1 MNSRNLLII
10 FTRNPE
16 LGKVK
21 TRLSKSTGDH
31 VALEIYK
38 FLLNKTNQVTKQV
51 SADKI
56 VYYSEKITKYDIWS
70 SNLYKKEVQH
80 GSDLGAKMKNSFQ
93 AAFENKY
100 DKVLLIGSDL
110 YDLEPCHIYE
120 AFKKLD
126 TNDVIIGPA
135 SDGGYY
141 LIGLKKLHPKI
152 FKNKNWGTST
162 VREDTLKDLEK
173 VDVHLLPILNDV
185 DVIEDIEHH
194 PAFSKFL

>member
-21 TRLSKSTGDH
+21 TRLSKSTGDQ

-56 VYYSEKITKYDIWS
+56 VYYSEKITKHDIWS

-152 FKNKNWGTST
+152 FKNNNWGTST